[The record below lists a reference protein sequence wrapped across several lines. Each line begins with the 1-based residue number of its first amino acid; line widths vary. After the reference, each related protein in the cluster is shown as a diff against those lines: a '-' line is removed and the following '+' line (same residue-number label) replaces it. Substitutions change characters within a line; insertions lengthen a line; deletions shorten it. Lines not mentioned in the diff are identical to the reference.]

1 MRLGTKA
8 KSKTTKFI
16 PLYIMMIPGIC
27 YLLVNNYFPMFGI
40 VIAFKNLQFK
50 KASIFKVIMDSEWVG
65 FDNFKYLFK
74 TKDAF
79 IITRNTLLYNLTF
92 IILGTIVAVMIA
104 IFLNDLKNKYLV
116 KFLQSAILL
125 PYLISMVI
133 VSYLAY
139 AFLSSETGFI
149 NNSVLPL
156 LGKEKISWYT
166 QPQYWPFLL
175 VGIQLWKTVGYTCI
189 VYLASIIGID
199 PEYYEAAS
207 LDGATKIQQIKH
219 ITLPLITP
227 VITLMVLLSIGRIF
241 YSDFGLFF
249 QVPLNSGQL
258 YSVTNVID
266 TYVYRGLMQLGDIS
280 MSSAT
285 GLYQSFVGFV
295 LIMLSNLIVRR
306 VNKDSAL
313 F

>member
-1 MRLGTKA
+1 
-8 KSKTTKFI
+8 
-16 PLYIMMIPGIC
+16 MMIPGIL
-27 YLLVNNYFPMFGI
+27 YLLVNNYLPMLGV

-50 KASIFKVIMDSEWVG
+50 KANIIQIILDSEWVG
-65 FDNFKYLFK
+65 FENFKYLFK
-74 TKDAF
+74 TKDAW
-79 IITRNTLLYNLTF
+79 IITRNTLGYNITF
-92 IILGTIVAVMIA
+92 IILGTILAVTVA

-149 NNSVLPL
+149 NNSIIPL
-156 LGKEKISWYT
+156 IGGDKISWYS
-166 QPQYWPFLL
+166 QPKFWPFIL

-199 PEYYEAAS
+199 PEYYEAAA
-207 LDGATKIQQIKH
+207 LDGASKVQQIKH

-227 VITLMVLLSIGRIF
+227 VITLMVLLFIGRIF
-241 YSDFGLFF
+241 YSDFGLFY

-258 YSVTNVID
+258 YPVTNVID

-285 GLYQSFVGFV
+285 GLYQSFVGFC
-295 LIMLSNLIVRR
+295 LIMISNLIVRK
-306 VNKDSAL
+306 VNRDSAI

>member
-1 MRLGTKA
+1 MNTNKKNKNIKKYL
-8 KSKTTKFI
+8 
-16 PLYIMMIPGIC
+16 PLYIMMIPGAL
-27 YLLVNNYFPMFGI
+27 YLLVNNYLPMLGV

-50 KASIFKVIMDSEWVG
+50 KANIIQIILDSEWVG
-65 FDNFKYLFK
+65 FENFKYLFK
-74 TKDAF
+74 TKDAW
-79 IITRNTLLYNLTF
+79 IITRNTLGYNITF
-92 IILGTIVAVMIA
+92 IILGTFLAVMVA
-104 IFLNDLKNKYLV
+104 IFLNDLKNKYMV

-133 VSYLAY
+133 VSYLTY
-139 AFLSSETGFI
+139 AFLSSETGFV
-149 NNSVLPL
+149 NNSILAHF
-156 LGKEKISWYT
+156 GIDKISWYAQT
-166 QPQYWPFLL
+166 KFWPFIL

-199 PEYYEAAS
+199 PEYYEAAA
-207 LDGATKIQQIKH
+207 LDGASKVQQIRH

-241 YSDFGLFF
+241 YSDFGLFY

-258 YSVTNVID
+258 YPVTNVID

-285 GLYQSFVGFV
+285 GLYQSFVGFCLV
-295 LIMLSNLIVRR
+295 MISNFIVRK
-306 VNKDSAL
+306 VNRDSAI

>member
-1 MRLGTKA
+1 MKN
-8 KSKTTKFI
+8 KKNFKKFL
-16 PLYIMMIPGIC
+16 PLYIMMIPGGL
-27 YLLVNNYFPMFGI
+27 YLLINNYLPMAGV

-50 KASIFKVIMDSEWVG
+50 KASIIQIILDSEWVG

-92 IILGTIVAVMIA
+92 IILGTIVAVMVA
-104 IFLNDLKNKYLV
+104 IFLNDIKNKYMV

-133 VSYLAY
+133 VSYLGY
-139 AFLSSETGFI
+139 AFLSSETGFL
-149 NNSVLPL
+149 NNSLLPL
-156 LGKEKISWYT
+156 FGMEKISWYT
-166 QPQYWPFLL
+166 QPQYWPFIL

-207 LDGATKIQQIKH
+207 LDGASKIQQIKH

-258 YSVTNVID
+258 YPVTNVID

-285 GLYQSFVGFV
+285 GLYQSFVGFT
-295 LIMLSNLIVRR
+295 LIMISNFIVRK

>member
-1 MRLGTKA
+1 
-8 KSKTTKFI
+8 
-16 PLYIMMIPGIC
+16 
-27 YLLVNNYFPMFGI
+27 
-40 VIAFKNLQFK
+40 
-50 KASIFKVIMDSEWVG
+50 
-65 FDNFKYLFK
+65 
-74 TKDAF
+74 
-79 IITRNTLLYNLTF
+79 
-92 IILGTIVAVMIA
+92 MIA